1 MWTYSAHINCN
12 WVCGVQ
18 AEEVRPLDS
27 SEGTTNDSK
36 NTEKR
41 KQQLSKVSITRTA
54 VSQIVLRVLFLLVLL
69 FAVVWL

>member
-1 MWTYSAHINCN
+1 MWTYSAHINGN
-12 WVCGVQ
+12 RVCGVQ

-41 KQQLSKVSITRTA
+41 KLQLSEVSLTRTA
-54 VSQIVLRVLFLLVLL
+54 VSQIALRVSLLLVVL